1 MQQFINYFGGKVMIL
16 KREQINRYLR
26 HIIIPEISGQGQKK
40 LLESTVAVFS
50 DYVTDTAPLLYYM
63 AAAGIG
69 KIYCNF
75 YDSTGYENLF
85 ANIRDLNSDVKI
97 EIVNNEQINIIDYTC
112 FIMFENC
119 KLIENLKTIRTFK
132 PLILAV
138 NNNWKGIVRT
148 FVNPNEADSFL
159 NSIKN
164 MNFNIY
170 YESNKN
176 AGDIFSSGFMGAITA
191 VETIKLCLN
200 LGSKLEDL
208 LYFDLLNMNFEKVR
222 NEQQVLFFSKLLD
235 NDTSYNL
242 LTDDYKVLIVGTGG
256 LGSPA
261 AYALTAAGIKTIGL
275 VDYDSVDISNLN
287 RQILHSTSRIG
298 IPKVE
303 SAKIFLKKLN
313 PDVNIITYNVA
324 ITKDNVLDIISD
336 YDVIIDAVD
345 NFPARYLL
353 NDACFFAK
361 KPIIEAGV
369 IRFDGLSMTILPG
382 NGPCYRCIYPNVPA
396 PGSIPSCSESGV
408 LGPIPGILGFIQAA
422 ETYKLLNK
430 IGQLLVNKMIFIDGQ
445 DMDFLMLNTKRK
457 QNCNL
462 CGDNPNINTLQEYEF
477 ICESKTE
484 EL

>member
-1 MQQFINYFGGKVMIL
+1 MIL

-40 LLESTVAVFS
+40 LLESSIVVYS
-50 DYVTDTAPLLYYM
+50 DYVTNAAPLLYYM

-75 YDSTGYENLF
+75 YDPAGYENLF
-85 ANIRDLNSDVKI
+85 ANIQDLNSDVTI
-97 EIVNNEQINIIDYTC
+97 EILNNEQISLLDYTC
-112 FIMFENC
+112 SIMFGNC
-119 KLIENLKTIRTFK
+119 KLIKNLKTHK

-138 NNNWKGIVRT
+138 NSNWKGIVRT
-148 FVNPNEADSFL
+148 FINPDEADLFL
-159 NSIKN
+159 NTIKN
-164 MNFNIY
+164 KKYNIH
-170 YESNKN
+170 YERSKN
-176 AGDIFSSGFMGAITA
+176 AGNIFSSGFMGAISA
-191 VETIKLCLN
+191 VEAIKLCLN
-200 LGSKLEDL
+200 LGLKLENL
-208 LYFDLLNMNFEKVR
+208 LYFDLLNMNFEKVK
-222 NEQQVLFFSKLLD
+222 NEQQDLFFNKLSD
-235 NDTSYNL
+235 NDTPYNL
-242 LTDDYKVLIVGTGG
+242 LTDNYRVLIVGTGG

-287 RQILHSTSRIG
+287 RQILHSSSRIG

-303 SAKIFLKKLN
+303 SARIFLEKLN
-313 PDVNIITYNVA
+313 SDVNIATYNTA
-324 ITKDNVLDIISD
+324 INKDNVLDIISD

-353 NDACFFAK
+353 NDACFFAG
-361 KPIIEAGV
+361 KPIVEAGV

-430 IGQLLVNKMIFIDGQ
+430 IGQPLVNKMIFIDGQ
-445 DMDFLMLNTKRK
+445 DMDFMMLNTKRK

-462 CGDNPNINTLQEYEF
+462 CGDNPTINTLQEYEF
-477 ICESKTE
+477 KCESKME

>member
-1 MQQFINYFGGKVMIL
+1 MIL

-40 LLESTVAVFS
+40 LLESSIVVYS
-50 DYVTDTAPLLYYM
+50 DYAANAAPLLYYM

-75 YDSTGYENLF
+75 YHPAGYENLF
-85 ANIRDLNSDVKI
+85 ANILDLNSDVTI
-97 EIVNNEQINIIDYTC
+97 EIVNNEQISLLDYTC
-112 FIMFENC
+112 SIMLGNY
-119 KLIENLKTIRTFK
+119 KLIKNLKTLK

-138 NNNWKGIVRT
+138 NSNWKGIVRT
-148 FVNPNEADSFL
+148 FINPDEADLFL
-159 NSIKN
+159 NTIKN
-164 MNFNIY
+164 KKYNID
-170 YESNKN
+170 YESRKN
-176 AGDIFSSGFMGAITA
+176 AGNIFSSGFMGAIAA
-191 VETIKLCLN
+191 VEAIKLCLN
-200 LGSKLEDL
+200 LGLKLEDF
-208 LYFDLLNMNFEKVR
+208 LYFDLLNMNFEKVK
-222 NEQQVLFFSKLLD
+222 NDQQDLFFSKLLD
-235 NDTSYNL
+235 NDTPYNL
-242 LTDDYKVLIVGTGG
+242 LTDNYRVLIVGTGG

-287 RQILHSTSRIG
+287 RQILHSSSRIG

-303 SAKIFLKKLN
+303 SARIFLEKLN
-313 PDVNIITYNVA
+313 SDVNIATYNTA
-324 ITKDNVLDIISD
+324 INKDNVLDIISD

-353 NDACFFAK
+353 NDACFFAG
-361 KPIIEAGV
+361 KPIVEAGV
-369 IRFDGLSMTILPG
+369 IRFDGLSMTILPE

-430 IGQLLVNKMIFIDGQ
+430 IGQPLVNKMIFIDGQ
-445 DMDFLMLNTKRK
+445 DMEFIMLNTKRK

-462 CGDNPNINTLQEYEF
+462 CGDNPTINTLQEYEF
-477 ICESKTE
+477 KCESKME